1 MANIGTFT
9 TDKDG
14 FTGTLRTL
22 TLNVKVKLVPNDKGS
37 SENAPAAPCGA
48 GLEAWRG
55 SSIAM
60 PGGMSV
66 NRPS

>member
-9 TDKDG
+9 ADKDG
-14 FTGTLRTL
+14 FTGTLPDAGQVNTP
-22 TLNVKVKLVPNDKGS
+22 TTG
-37 SENAPAAPCGA
+37 ENAPAAPGGA
-48 GLEAWRG
+48 GLEGWRR
-55 SSIAM
+55 SSMAM